1 MTSSLASVLSAL
13 LAQAPTPE
21 ELQEQ
26 INLDSLVLLEVFY
39 FFTVV
44 IMWLIHVGFM
54 AYEAGVARRKNIMST
69 AMKNILTIAVVTPS
83 FYYFGWYIY
92 GCFEHGGPAEGHAG
106 PAEFPGFC
114 GLTAPWSA
122 GMGGNLES
130 SLTGHLSLVFFLAF
144 LLFSWTTASIM
155 SGALIERVRLS
166 AYLILAVVL
175 GSGVWIMDAAW
186 GWSAG
191 GWLTTNYGFHD
202 SIASLVVHGVA
213 GAFTLGVLLNLGPR
227 IGKFD
232 REGRARAF
240 RPHNTH
246 LTLMGL
252 MLIFTGF
259 YGFYAACLFIQS
271 TVFPGWLNI
280 YLSPTTLGT
289 IAMIITFG
297 FAGGFTGGWIASKG
311 DPFWTLSGGLAGV
324 ISVSAGADVY
334 HPSLGY
340 LLAAS
345 GGMLAVWAGTYIEK
359 KLRVDD
365 AVGAVAVHGVC
376 GFYGVFL
383 VGIFAGGFPTG
394 VNNVPSSFGGQLMG
408 MLAFFPLAF
417 LPGYHRQLGPEEG
430 EPPARPGGGRAG
442 GHGHGGV
449 PAGLLPRVRARP
461 RDDRPPDGRGGRGWA
476 DPARLVRTG
485 KRAQSRRAGGKEVG
499 RDRQLPLRCV
509 GGRDHDVLDVRPGGL
524 HRHVHPHRPRDHRSW
539 CCALIYWVWLE
550 NRKLNAQ
557 AELLRGAGGLPPAS
571 PTAPGPGFEEPPLAG
586 PSTDP
591 GP

>member
-1 MTSSLASVLSAL
+1 MTSSLASVLSSL

-186 GWSAG
+186 GWSSG

-232 REGRARAF
+232 MRGRARVF

-246 LTLMGL
+246 MTLMGL

-289 IAMIITFG
+289 IAMVITFG
-297 FAGGFTGGWIASKG
+297 FAGGFTGGWIASRG

-345 GGMLAVWAGTYIEK
+345 GGMLAVWVGGYIEK
-359 KLRVDD
+359 RLRVDD
-365 AVGAVAVHGVC
+365 AVGAVAVHGFC

-383 VGIFAGGFPTG
+383 VGIFAGGYPTG
-394 VNNVPSSFGGQLMG
+394 LNNVPSSFGGQLMG

-417 LPGYHRQLGPEEG
+417 LPGYIVSWLLKKANLLRVPPEVELEG
-430 EPPARPGGGRAG
+430 LDMAEFQQDFFPEFERVPEVIVLPDGQEVEAAPILLEEYAERTNGQRAG
-442 GHGHGGV
+442 
-449 PAGLLPRVRARP
+449 AA
-461 RDDRPPDGRGGRGWA
+461 A
-476 DPARLVRTG
+476 E
-485 KRAQSRRAGGKEVG
+485 RR
-499 RDRQLPLRCV
+499 
-509 GGRDHDVLDVRPGGL
+509 
-524 HRHVHPHRPRDHRSW
+524 
-539 CCALIYWVWLE
+539 
-550 NRKLNAQ
+550 
-557 AELLRGAGGLPPAS
+557 S
-571 PTAPGPGFEEPPLAG
+571 P
-586 PSTDP
+586 
-591 GP
+591 